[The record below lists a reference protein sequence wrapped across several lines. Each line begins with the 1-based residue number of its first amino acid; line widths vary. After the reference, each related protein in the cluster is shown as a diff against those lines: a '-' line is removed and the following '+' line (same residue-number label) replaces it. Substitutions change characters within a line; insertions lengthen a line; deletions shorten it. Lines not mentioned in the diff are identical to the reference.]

1 MGSATERTY
10 CCRLN
15 DVFHEGLNEISAR
28 VDGKATVDRKME
40 ALAKHATQVQTDGPF
55 FAGAESGHSWWSEE
69 YYRLV
74 KGTAG
79 PVDADGFEAD
89 LFAGL

>member
-1 MGSATERTY
+1 M
-10 CCRLN
+10 
-15 DVFHEGLNEISAR
+15 D
-28 VDGKATVDRKME
+28 
-40 ALAKHATQVQTDGPF
+40 ALAKHQTQVEPDGHF

-69 YYRLV
+69 FYRLV

-79 PVDADGFEAD
+79 PSDDDGFETD

>member
-1 MGSATERTY
+1 MEPDGKLPPFVTPDE
-10 CCRLN
+10 L
-15 DVFHEGLNEISAR
+15 ISAR

>member
-1 MGSATERTY
+1 M
-10 CCRLN
+10 
-15 DVFHEGLNEISAR
+15 D
-28 VDGKATVDRKME
+28 
-40 ALAKHATQVQTDGPF
+40 ALAKHATQVDTDGHF
-55 FAGAESGHSWWSEE
+55 FSGAESGHSWWSDE